1 MITLGILGSTGSIG
15 TQALQVAEALAEE
28 IKVTALTA
36 GRNVE
41 LLAAQA
47 IKFCPKVVAIAA
59 KERYA
64 ELKRLLFGTG
74 IRVLAGEE
82 GLTYVAAGTES
93 KTILAAIVGI
103 AGLKPTLAAVR
114 AGKRVAL
121 ANKETLV
128 TAGYIVQQE
137 REISGAEILPVDS
150 EHSAIWQCL
159 RAGSKEEVQTLILTA
174 SGGPFRTRSKAELAQ
189 VTVQEALNHPNW
201 SMGAKITVDS
211 ATLMNK
217 GLEIL
222 EAGWLFGLPLEK
234 IKVLV
239 HPESI
244 VHSLVEFADGAV
256 IGQLGLPDMRLP
268 IQLAL
273 TYPRRLGAT
282 WPRLSLAGRKLTFE
296 EPDNERFPCLRL
308 AQQAGKIGGT
318 APTALN
324 AANEVAVAEFLS
336 GRLPFA
342 QIPSVVEQVIAAHQ
356 TQPEPTLDSIL
367 AVDAWARDKARYV
380 MAKE

>member
-103 AGLKPTLAAVR
+103 AGLKPTVGAVR

-150 EHSAIWQCL
+150 EHSAMAVLQ
-159 RAGSKEEVQTLILTA
+159 AGSKEEVQTLINLLLED
-174 SGGPFRTRSKAELAQ
+174 PFVPVQKLNWLKLRYRKLLIILIGVWEL
-189 VTVQEALNHPNW
+189 
-201 SMGAKITVDS
+201 ITVDS

-244 VHSLVEFADGAV
+244 VHSLVGV
-256 IGQLGLPDMRLP
+256 
-268 IQLAL
+268 
-273 TYPRRLGAT
+273 
-282 WPRLSLAGRKLTFE
+282 
-296 EPDNERFPCLRL
+296 C
-308 AQQAGKIGGT
+308 
-318 APTALN
+318 
-324 AANEVAVAEFLS
+324 
-336 GRLPFA
+336 
-342 QIPSVVEQVIAAHQ
+342 
-356 TQPEPTLDSIL
+356 
-367 AVDAWARDKARYV
+367 
-380 MAKE
+380 

>member
-1 MITLGILGSTGSIG
+1 M
-15 TQALQVAEALAEE
+15 
-28 IKVTALTA
+28 
-36 GRNVE
+36 
-41 LLAAQA
+41 
-47 IKFCPKVVAIAA
+47 C
-59 KERYA
+59 
-64 ELKRLLFGTG
+64 
-74 IRVLAGEE
+74 IRD
-82 GLTYVAAGTES
+82 
-93 KTILAAIVGI
+93 
-103 AGLKPTLAAVR
+103 R
-114 AGKRVAL
+114 
-121 ANKETLV
+121 
-128 TAGYIVQQE
+128 E

-159 RAGSKEEVQTLILTA
+159 QAGSKEEVQTLILTA

-318 APTALN
+318 VPTALN

-356 TQPEPTLDSIL
+356 TQPEPTLDSVL

-380 MAKE
+380 MAKELSLIHI